1 MIMSTIFAD
10 KSNNARARLAVVVY
24 DALTQ
29 RRHFHPAT
37 LAALAV
43 VIVGTVA
50 NGVLAASAFGGAFVA
65 GLE

>member
-1 MIMSTIFAD
+1 MAVAIQLGPFLVF
-10 KSNNARARLAVVVY
+10 NLGVVVY
-24 DALTQ
+24 DALTE

-37 LAALAV
+37 LAALGV

-50 NGVLAASAFGGAFVA
+50 NGLLAASAFGRAFVA